1 MPEPGLRAPS
11 RSWSAATCWHSW
23 SATRVHGRDS
33 SKMLCR
39 RLRHTDQ
46 HIAEIALLELPVRLA
61 KLLLRMSSVDATPAP
76 GRKQEVRIQLSQREL
91 GNFVGA
97 ARESVNKCLGD
108 WQRAGIVRIDSGQ
121 ITITDRAALEE
132 LAAQG

>member
-1 MPEPGLRAPS
+1 M
-11 RSWSAATCWHSW
+11 
-23 SATRVHGRDS
+23 
-33 SKMLCR
+33 
-39 RLRHTDQ
+39 
-46 HIAEIALLELPVRLA
+46 RLA

-108 WQRAGIVRIDSGQ
+108 WQRAGIVRIGSGQ
-121 ITITDRAALEE
+121 ITITDRATLEE
-132 LAAQG
+132 VAAQG